1 MLLVKYELKKHF
13 NKSFI
18 IFISLLVIT
27 TYLDNFLH
35 YQLDAEKPDI
45 VAGNFGLSLLITQFY
60 LIFLASVYITSE
72 FQLGTSKTV
81 FTGVYTRIEIINIKT
96 IAIIL
101 ISLCLGILN
110 WLIGLLLE
118 IILLDS
124 ISITSAL
131 FDLLIITSLY
141 LIYILSVLTFSLLIS
156 SICLNRLVTII
167 INFGAFIFIGDIT
180 VQIANRSPNLAKIV
194 ENLPFYIVTNGFNN
208 LSINID
214 SLILIIIFI
223 AAFYLS
229 GIVIFKKRDL
239 T

>member
-1 MLLVKYELKKHF
+1 MLLVKYELKKYF
-13 NKSFI
+13 NKSLI

-35 YQLDAEKPDI
+35 YQLGAEKPNI

-72 FQLGTSKTV
+72 FQLGTSKSV

-110 WLIGLLLE
+110 WIIGLLLE

-131 FDLLIITSLY
+131 FDLLIIASLY

-180 VQIANRSPNLAKIV
+180 VQIANRSPKLAKIV

-208 LSINID
+208 LRINID